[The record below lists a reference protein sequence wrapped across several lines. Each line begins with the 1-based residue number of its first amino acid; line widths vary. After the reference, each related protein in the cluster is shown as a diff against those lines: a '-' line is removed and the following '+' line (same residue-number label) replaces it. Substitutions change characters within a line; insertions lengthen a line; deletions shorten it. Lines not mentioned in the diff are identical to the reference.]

1 MSIGRPASERLITAR
16 QQNVSE
22 VHHPV
27 PVLNVVKT
35 MLRPPGHHP
44 RHIRALFL
52 LTPDDQVAQRKLG
65 HPRANLDNEVIVVA
79 VSDEAIIIARG
90 DPAILIARRDPA
102 ILIAQ
107 GDPATIIA
115 RGNQSN
121 VGNQGS
127 RVAPIVAIMPTI
139 VTKCAE

>member
-79 VSDEAIIIARG
+79 VSDEAI
-90 DPAILIARRDPA
+90 
-102 ILIAQ
+102 LIAQ
-107 GDPATIIA
+107 GDPAIIIA
-115 RGNQSN
+115 RDNQSN
-121 VGNQGS
+121 VGNRGS
-127 RVAPIVAIMPTI
+127 RVAPIVAIMSTI